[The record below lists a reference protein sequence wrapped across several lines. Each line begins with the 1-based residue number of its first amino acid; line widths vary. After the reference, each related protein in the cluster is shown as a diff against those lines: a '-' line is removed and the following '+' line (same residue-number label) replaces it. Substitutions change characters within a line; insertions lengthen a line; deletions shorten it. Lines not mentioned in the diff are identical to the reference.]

1 MTTRD
6 EISEWFDRGVADG
19 KSYMLVICDTFDHDD
34 YPSYFDSEAD
44 ARKTADKPGEM
55 QRLMEAYDL
64 KADKAEQM
72 SKRRANCFASA
83 PESKNPAV

>member
-6 EISEWFDRGVADG
+6 EISRWFDRGVEQG
-19 KSYMLVICDTFDHDD
+19 GRYMLVICDTFDHED
-34 YPSYFDSEAD
+34 YPSYFDTDAD

-64 KADKAEQM
+64 QADKASQM
-72 SKRRANCFASA
+72 QARRANCFAQKA
-83 PESKNPAV
+83 E